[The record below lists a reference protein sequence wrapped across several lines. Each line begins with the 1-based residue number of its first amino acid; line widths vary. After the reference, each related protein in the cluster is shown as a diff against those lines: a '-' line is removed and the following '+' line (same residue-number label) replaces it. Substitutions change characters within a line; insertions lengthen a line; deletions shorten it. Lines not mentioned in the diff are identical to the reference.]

1 MKIAIVSTYRIEC
14 GIARFSEIIEKG
26 LSGNNQVTVF
36 ELPPHELKTSFGAT
50 KRGAE
55 LFLKKLCSDLE
66 SYDAVSVQCEY
77 SLFADSMPLSVERI
91 KRVLSANRNTT
102 LTLHTVINR
111 SSSADTA
118 FPHILKWIAAPK
130 TTARN
135 FAWSMRSTM
144 AAREEL
150 KLFDFVRKNKV
161 KVIVHTETTK
171 MILRQRFRL
180 PQVDCHPLCYTSAAE
195 KPGFNHLECRSELAD
210 KLLLQKSAKL
220 IGVFGFFGNYK
231 GFDYAIKC
239 LARLPVDFKL
249 VVFAGLHPNL
259 IKGSDSSLIDQLIVL
274 AKRNKV
280 LDRIYFMGNV
290 DDRSLYRA
298 IAGVD
303 YAWLPYREVGQE
315 ASAICSEVGELAQ
328 RMLVS
333 RNFAFIDYMKFGLRN
348 DYEFFEIGN
357 VEELR
362 LKTMLYD
369 RFHKPEE
376 AIPSIQDHAERQAHF
391 YSEVLT
397 RAVA

>member
-1 MKIAIVSTYRIEC
+1 MRIAIVSSYKIEC

-26 LSGNNQVTVF
+26 LSPGNDVTVF

-50 KRGAE
+50 RNGTE
-55 LFLKKLCSDLE
+55 LFLKKLCAELSTF
-66 SYDAVSVQCEY
+66 DAVSVQCEY
-77 SLFADSMPLSVERI
+77 SLFADSIPVSVERI

-111 SSSADTA
+111 STSADTPI
-118 FPHILKWIAAPK
+118 PHPLKWIAAPK
-130 TTARN
+130 ATARG
-135 FAWSMRSTM
+135 FIGSMRSAM

-150 KLFDFVRKNKV
+150 KLFDFVKKNKV

-180 PQVDCHPLCYTSAAE
+180 PFVECHPLCYTSAEE
-195 KPGFNHLECRSELAD
+195 KPAFNHTQCRAELVD
-210 KLLLQKSAKL
+210 KLLLGESAKL

-231 GFDYAIKC
+231 GFDYAIRC
-239 LARLPVDFKL
+239 LSRLPADFKL

-259 IKGSDSSLIDQLIVL
+259 IKGSDSSLIDQLILL

-280 LDRIYFMGNV
+280 LDRVFFMGNV
-290 DDRSLYRA
+290 DDQSLYRA

-315 ASAICSEVGELAQ
+315 ASAICSEVAELSQ
-328 RMLVS
+328 RMLIS

-369 RFHKPEE
+369 RFHKPDQ
-376 AIPSIQDHAERQAHF
+376 AVPSVQDHAERQAAF
-391 YSEVLT
+391 YSEVLLG
-397 RAVA
+397 AS